1 MSREELFRKEA
12 RFYRKEGDR
21 IRCLLCPHRCLLEE
35 GQPGIC
41 GVRKVA
47 GGKLFTGNYALC
59 AALNWD
65 PIEKK
70 PLYHF
75 YPGRQILS
83 LGTCGCNLDCSFCQ
97 NWTLARGRPDSDAA
111 RITPEQV
118 LAMLQRAGG
127 PEEIP
132 GAAYTYNEPTVW
144 YEFVMDTARL
154 LHEQGYRN
162 VLVTNGFISRQ
173 ALAEILPF
181 IDALNID
188 VKGFSDTF
196 YEKYCRG
203 MRRPVLRAVE
213 LAAAVAHVEVTC
225 LLIPT
230 LNDSPGE
237 LEQLTGWLAG
247 ISPDIPLHFSRYF
260 PQYEMELPPT
270 PPETMETAREIARE
284 RLHYVYLG
292 NIDLPGGS
300 DTCCPQ
306 CGALLITRSRYRIK
320 IANLEGSRCL
330 CCGFRINLLPR

>member
-1 MSREELFRKEA
+1 MSGGELFRKQA
-12 RFYRKEGDR
+12 LFYGKEGDR
-21 IRCLLCPHRCLLEE
+21 IRCLLCPRRCLLKE
-35 GQPGIC
+35 GQTGVC
-41 GVRKVA
+41 GVRKMT
-47 GGKLFTGNYALC
+47 GGELYTGNYGLC

-83 LGTCGCNLDCSFCQ
+83 LGTYGCNLGCSFCQ
-97 NWTLARGRPDSDAA
+97 NWSLARGEPDGDAA
-111 RITPEQV
+111 RITPAQV
-118 LAMLQRAGG
+118 LSMLQRAGG
-127 PEEIP
+127 PEEFP

-154 LHEQGYRN
+154 LREQGYRN
-162 VLVTNGFISRQ
+162 VLVTNGFISRE
-173 ALAEILPF
+173 ALEGLLPF

-188 VKGFSDTF
+188 VKGFSDSF

-203 MRRPVLRAVE
+203 MRLPVLEAVE
-213 LAAAVAHVEVTC
+213 QAAASAHVEVTC

-237 LEQLTGWLAG
+237 LKQLTGWLAG
-247 ISPDIPLHFSRYF
+247 ISPDIPLHLSRYF
-260 PQYEMELPPT
+260 PQYKMDLPPT
-270 PPETMETAREIARE
+270 PVETMEAAREIARE

-292 NIDLPGGS
+292 NVDLSGSS
-300 DTCCPQ
+300 DTLCPQ
-306 CGALLITRSRYRIK
+306 CGALLISRSRYRIG
-320 IANLEGSRCL
+320 IANLEGNRCL